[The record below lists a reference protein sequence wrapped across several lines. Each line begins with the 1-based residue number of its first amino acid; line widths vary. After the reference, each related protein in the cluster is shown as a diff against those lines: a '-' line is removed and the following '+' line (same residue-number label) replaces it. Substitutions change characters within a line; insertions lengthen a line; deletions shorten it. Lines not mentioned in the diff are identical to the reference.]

1 VIRVSIYDRSPVF
14 MLGLAGVLTG
24 FGMEVVAM
32 ATSVTRRPAA
42 PADVSVVEPASLDRE
57 EFGVE
62 FQALSRQSSVL
73 LVADSLDD
81 DVAPALRGLVRGI
94 ALKSSEPRDLAE
106 AVRVVATAVPSLDDT
121 VADGPRLFR
130 DARANQLTAAL
141 SDREEQV
148 LSQLS
153 AGLTHSQIARRLGIS
168 RHTVDTYVKRIRSK
182 LGVGNK
188 AELTRAAVMIGLCA

>member
-1 VIRVSIYDRSPVF
+1 MIRVGIYDRSPVF
-14 MLGLAGVLTG
+14 MLGLASVLTG
-24 FGMEVVAM
+24 FGMEVVTM
-32 ATSVTRRPAA
+32 ATSIVRRPSA
-42 PADVSVVEPASLDRE
+42 PADVAVVEPASVDR
-57 EFGVE
+57 VE
-62 FQALSRQSSVL
+62 LCAEIQALSQSSSVL
-73 LVADSLDD
+73 LLADSLDD
-81 DVAPALRGLVRGI
+81 DMTPALRGLARGI

-106 AVRVVATAVPSLDDT
+106 AVRAVAFGVPGPDEAS
-121 VADGPRLFR
+121 ADGPLLVR
-130 DARANQLTAAL
+130 DGRADPLAAAL